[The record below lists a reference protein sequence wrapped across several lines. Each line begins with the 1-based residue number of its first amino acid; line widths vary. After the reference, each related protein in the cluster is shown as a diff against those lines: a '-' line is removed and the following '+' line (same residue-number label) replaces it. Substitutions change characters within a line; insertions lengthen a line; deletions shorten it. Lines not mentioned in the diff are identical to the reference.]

1 MAWQARNSD
10 NSTRTPSAFVRRDK
24 DNNVVAGGLLGQNAY
39 DRHNSEDLHA
49 VSYTHLTLPTNR
61 EV

>member
-1 MAWQARNSD
+1 MEDRNRIAAKATVPIVVAIPAVSD
-10 NSTRTPSAFVRRDK
+10 NSTSATIGPVLCTQAKPST
-24 DNNVVAGGLLGQNAY
+24 
-39 DRHNSEDLHA
+39 EIA